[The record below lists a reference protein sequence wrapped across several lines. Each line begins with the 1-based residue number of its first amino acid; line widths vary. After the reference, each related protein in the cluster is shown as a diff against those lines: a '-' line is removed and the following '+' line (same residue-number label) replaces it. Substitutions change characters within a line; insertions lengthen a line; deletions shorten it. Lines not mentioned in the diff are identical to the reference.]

1 MSNKI
6 KKAPGSATNSFV
18 LEVKGMS
25 VRTKSMDFQSIK
37 ASVIFTSDSHGE
49 TLSVYDP
56 STKKQIQLP
65 FEPLE
70 ELIERARKARRDIE

>member
-1 MSNKI
+1 MSKRI
-6 KKAPGSATNSFV
+6 KKAPGAATNPFV

-49 TLSVYDP
+49 VRFSQY
-56 STKKQIQLP
+56 
-65 FEPLE
+65 E
-70 ELIERARKARRDIE
+70 EAHTIYN